1 MTKEFEKHTEA
12 FLMEARSYIGI
23 LNSNLLKL
31 EKDPNDQKSFHE
43 VFRVIHT
50 LKSMAGIMEYNETA
64 RLCHNIEDLL
74 DAVRNQQIDLK
85 SCIDLLFSSFD
96 FLSAQL
102 KLIESGNPEQ
112 DSKEEC
118 LKCQALLKSKKK
130 INPKKPKKSEN
141 HNISKNQE
149 TSKNPE
155 INKKDETKENGF
167 LIEKLQSI
175 EVKIDRLDILLKL
188 VEELLVDK
196 LRLELLRDTLD
207 NNTLDNSKVSETVKS
222 LSRTIDELQYNV
234 MKIRMV
240 PISFVFN
247 QFPRMIRDLAKK
259 QNKEVNLK
267 ITGDTIELD
276 RAIIDEVSESL
287 VHLIRNAID
296 HGLETKVV
304 REKLNKPSEGEIQL
318 SAFRN
323 KESVVIEVSDDGAG
337 LDEEKIR
344 KVGITKGILSKED
357 TQEKVQNA
365 IFEDI
370 STASFVSD
378 VSGRGLGLN
387 IVKEKVESIDGT
399 ISVKSKPG
407 HGTTFKIEIP
417 LSLAVIKALFVKVL
431 NNTYAIPVANID
443 RLVTIPR
450 KSIKSSLNI
459 PSIIL
464 EGNMDVPI
472 TRLRSLFGNH
482 EQPDPEIIP
491 IVVVQKGQERIGLV
505 VDALLTTQEIVV
517 KPLTRFVKENRFFG
531 GTALIGSGEIVL
543 VLDVSHLILSSPI
556 YVTPEIKE
564 MSNGTAR

>member
-1 MTKEFEKHTEA
+1 MTKEFEKHQEA

-378 VSGRGLGLN
+378 VSGRGIGLN